1 MIGVAGGGGGEVK
14 ILPPPFRPLRGP
26 YRADRGRFA
35 VGRPERQVRAVNPP
49 RRPPEPPPE
58 GGPPAGPPKVRSP
71 ASPGARGTWPSGV
84 GTPRTTPGTWAGRRG
99 GRRRGENPTP
109 PFPTPPGAI
118 GGRSGGVRGWPPP
131 SARRGPWTPPGDP
144 RRPPPR
150 KEGRAPKGPSRHSPG
165 ARGTWP
171 SGEAIPGGPPSGV
184 ATGRPP
190 RPLHP
195 SDLALGS
202 GGPSGGSVPGGP
214 PYQQGPRLAHPAHL
228 ALGARDPPGTKIP
241 QAWPAADPPPRLF
254 HVPHL
259 ALGWRGPWGARPRG
273 TPRSQGRFTP
283 LTWRSDHVTPRGGYP
298 RKNPPG
304 KATGRPAQGPFT
316 PPTWRSDDGTP
327 WGRRAGG

>member
-1 MIGVAGGGGGEVK
+1 VK

-71 ASPGARGTWPSGV
+71 ASPGARIAWPLRGRASPEVLPTSKAQGLLTPLTWRSEHVTLRG
-84 GTPRTTPGTWAGRRG
+84 PRSPRRG
-99 GRRRGENPTP
+99 QRPTP
-109 PFPTPPGAI
+109 P
-118 GGRSGGVRGWPPP
+118 RG
-131 SARRGPWTPPGDP
+131 S
-144 RRPPPR
+144 
-150 KEGRAPKGPSRHSPG
+150 
-165 ARGTWP
+165 
-171 SGEAIPGGPPSGV
+171 
-184 ATGRPP
+184 
-190 RPLHP
+190 
-195 SDLALGS
+195 
-202 GGPSGGSVPGGP
+202 
-214 PYQQGPRLAHPAHL
+214 
-228 ALGARDPPGTKIP
+228 
-241 QAWPAADPPPRLF
+241 
-254 HVPHL
+254 
-259 ALGWRGPWGARPRG
+259 
-273 TPRSQGRFTP
+273 FTS